1 MASASSQAVSAFC
14 AASSPPSD
22 AAGVD
27 AAKTAARLSMVAVLS
42 PALKQREGS
51 MRCGFGSIQQE
62 WARNRKIC
70 IYYHMDYIIYI
81 HIICRLHI
89 ICRFY
94 IFILY
99 TLYMISIYIY
109 IHILTSIWAPSLSF
123 DLEPRLFF
131 GFFFL
136 WSEADEIQRFWVLR
150 LWTTRFIVSREKGMH
165 FLKT

>member
-70 IYYHMDYIIYI
+70 IYYHMDYIYIYTYNMQTTYNMQILYIYII
-81 HIICRLHI
+81 HII
-89 ICRFY
+89 Y
-94 IFILY
+94 VY
-99 TLYMISIYIY
+99 IYIY
-109 IHILTSIWAPSLSF
+109 TY
-123 DLEPRLFF
+123 
-131 GFFFL
+131 
-136 WSEADEIQRFWVLR
+136 
-150 LWTTRFIVSREKGMH
+150 
-165 FLKT
+165 